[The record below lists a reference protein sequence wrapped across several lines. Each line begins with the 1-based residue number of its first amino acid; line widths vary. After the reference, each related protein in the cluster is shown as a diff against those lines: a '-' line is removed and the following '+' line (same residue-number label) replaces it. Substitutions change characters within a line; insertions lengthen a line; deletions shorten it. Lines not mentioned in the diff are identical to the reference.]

1 MGSPF
6 PGPTPAYSNPPIE
19 PQYYSPRFR
28 FIDSITRGNPT
39 TVVTTEDNEFVVGNL
54 VRFILPTAN
63 GIRQL
68 NRQTGYV
75 VEIDST
81 TQFLVAIDST
91 NYDPFVSTMRPDQ
104 PQVIPVGDINNGD
117 TNDNYQQQSTFIP
130 GSFINIS
137 PN

>member
-39 TVVTTEDNEFVVGNL
+39 TVVTTEDNEFVIGSL
-54 VRFILPTAN
+54 VRFVLPIAN

-68 NRQTGYV
+68 NNQTGYV

-91 NYDPFVSTMRPDQ
+91 NYDPFVSTSDIDQ
-104 PQVIPVGDINNGD
+104 PQVVPVGDINNGV
-117 TNDNYQQQSTFIP
+117 TNTSNTNQATYIP